1 MEILIVV
8 AGILIDRLSKF
19 WTLTQLKKVQ
29 QIPIIKNFF
38 DLTYVENRG
47 AAWGTF
53 SGKTTILSLV
63 TFIVL
68 IAIVVYIIKYRPK
81 SKLVRISLS
90 LIISGAVGNLY
101 DRVVYKYV
109 VDFISF
115 HYKDVYYY
123 PVFNVADICVVLGTI
138 ILAIFII
145 LKDDKKNEKI

>member
-8 AGILIDRLSKF
+8 AGILIDRLSKV

>member
-8 AGILIDRLSKF
+8 AGILLDRLSKV